1 MKFILLLILT
11 FVGGIAVALQA
22 RVMGNVENKLNVWN
36 SVFINFFFGSLVIFI
51 SLFFFYFINV
61 FNGKYFNF
69 YVWINRVSKL
79 EWWEYTS
86 GIFGLIIVGIV
97 GFSASRLGIV
107 TTLTFFVIGQIFTA
121 ILLDHYG
128 FFGGKVYPI
137 NVYKGLALAFF
148 SLGIFFFLKS

>member
-1 MKFILLLILT
+1 MKLFFLIGLT
-11 FVGGIAVALQA
+11 FIGGIAVALQA
-22 RVMGNVENKLNVWN
+22 RVMGNVENKLNVWS
-36 SVFINFFFGSLVIFI
+36 SVSINFIFGSLAILIF
-51 SLFFFYFINV
+51 SVFFYLIDFFDKKN
-61 FNGKYFNF
+61 FNF
-69 YVWINRVSKL
+69 NTWMNKAL
-79 EWWEYTS
+79 ELKWWEYSS

-128 FFGGKVYPI
+128 LFGGKVYPI
-137 NVYKGLALAFF
+137 NFYKFLALAFF